1 MSSEYSGCEDGGR
14 SRAKMPLDG
23 DSGTKIAQENWQW
36 TFAAS
41 Q

>member
-1 MSSEYSGCEDGGR
+1 MNSEYSGYEDGGR